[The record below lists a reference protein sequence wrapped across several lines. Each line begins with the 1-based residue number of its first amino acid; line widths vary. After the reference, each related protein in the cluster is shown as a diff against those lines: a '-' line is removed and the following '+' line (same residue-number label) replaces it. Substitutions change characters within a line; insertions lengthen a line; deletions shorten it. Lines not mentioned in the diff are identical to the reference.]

1 MHVNV
6 SMAGK
11 IRAMLPL
18 LGGNAA
24 ISAGSSCG
32 SFYTA
37 AAFRFAQA
45 AVTRLPRGK
54 AAYGGLPAREHRLC
68 KASV

>member
-45 AVTRLPRGK
+45 AVKRLPRGTGPTGRPPG
-54 AAYGGLPAREHRLC
+54 AGGKVANAHP
-68 KASV
+68 

>member
-1 MHVNV
+1 MHANV

-11 IRAMLPL
+11 IRAMHSL
-18 LGGNAA
+18 LVRYAA

-32 SFYTA
+32 SFCTA

-45 AVTRLPRGK
+45 AVKRLSRGE
-54 AAYGGLPAREHRLC
+54 AAVGGLPAREHRLC